1 MCSQNSAALCDL
13 TSSVGTALAGNWL
26 RGQDVHYSGQGH
38 RWVLSPGQLLPRLTE
53 WAKPRKDVC
62 VATHRWGWECVESG
76 RSSREG
82 PGWHCECRRGEGWR
96 APAPSGELPPR
107 AVMRRRLGLHSAC
120 SVTVAL
126 AGLEHRAWGSAS
138 EELELTPRF
147 ATYVTGCR
155 TVALT
160 VQDEER
166 CVLRGWF

>member
-1 MCSQNSAALCDL
+1 
-13 TSSVGTALAGNWL
+13 
-26 RGQDVHYSGQGH
+26 
-38 RWVLSPGQLLPRLTE
+38 
-53 WAKPRKDVC
+53 
-62 VATHRWGWECVESG
+62 
-76 RSSREG
+76 
-82 PGWHCECRRGEGWR
+82 
-96 APAPSGELPPR
+96 
-107 AVMRRRLGLHSAC
+107 MRRRLGLHSAC

-155 TVALT
+155 TAALT